1 MPLPISVEQLGP
13 ELSRIRKERG
23 LSLRDVAGE
32 IKISASTLSRIERGS
47 RPDLDVV
54 ERVARYLG
62 VSIASGA
69 QPSRTAQSDDDV
81 VRVVEVHLR
90 ANKRLS
96 VQAAQSIAETVRLI
110 LANTGRAGPSG
121 TR

>member
-32 IKISASTLSRIERGS
+32 IEISASTLSRIERGS

-54 ERVARYLG
+54 ERVARYLD
-62 VSIASGA
+62 VSITSGA
-69 QPSRTAQSDDDV
+69 QPSITPKSDDDV
-81 VRVVEVHLR
+81 VHVVEVHLR

-96 VQAAQSIAETVRLI
+96 AQAAQSIAQTVRLI
-110 LANTGRAGPSG
+110 LANTGGTGPSG
-121 TR
+121 PS